1 MKVNSDKSHLLISGN
16 KETIANIVNNY
27 IESEN
32 LHELLGI
39 IIDSKVTFENH
50 TNKVWKKAIQKLNSF
65 ARISN
70 CIDFNKRKK
79 IMKTFIASEFS
90 YCPFVWMIHIKKQG
104 KKINASHERALR
116 ITYGDKTSLFNELL
130 EKSNSVSIHH
140 KNLQALAS
148 KINKMNPIAYLLQL
162 LKVFLYQRLSLTT

>member
-27 IESEN
+27 IESE
-32 LHELLGI
+32 
-39 IIDSKVTFENH
+39 KVTFENH

-90 YCPFVWMIHIKKQG
+90 YCPLVWMIHIKKTG
-104 KKINASHERALR
+104 
-116 ITYGDKTSLFNELL
+116 
-130 EKSNSVSIHH
+130 
-140 KNLQALAS
+140 
-148 KINKMNPIAYLLQL
+148 
-162 LKVFLYQRLSLTT
+162 